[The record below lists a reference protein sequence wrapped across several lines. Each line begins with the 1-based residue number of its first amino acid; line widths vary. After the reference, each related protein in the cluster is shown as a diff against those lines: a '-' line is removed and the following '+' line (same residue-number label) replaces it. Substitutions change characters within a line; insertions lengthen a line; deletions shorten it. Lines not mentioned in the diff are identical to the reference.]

1 MNKYDAARNVY
12 YEVDIDKMAI
22 EMQSFNLTEE
32 EIAPK
37 IEAAKQ
43 KVAEKVA
50 AILGADV
57 ETVALDVAE
66 DGTITV
72 EAAPKPVE
80 EALAEEEAPIEEEV
94 KE

>member
-1 MNKYDAARNVY
+1 MKMNKYDAARDVY

-50 AILGADV
+50 ELLGADA

-72 EAAPKPVE
+72 EAAPK
-80 EALAEEEAPIEEEV
+80 AEEAPVKEEEV
-94 KE
+94 VE

>member
-1 MNKYDAARNVY
+1 MKMNKYDAAKDVY

-50 AILGADV
+50 ELLGADA

-72 EAAPKPVE
+72 EAAPK
-80 EALAEEEAPIEEEV
+80 AEEAPKEEEV
-94 KE
+94 VE

>member
-1 MNKYDAARNVY
+1 MNKYDAAKDVY

-50 AILGADV
+50 ELLGADA

-72 EAAPKPVE
+72 EAAPK
-80 EALAEEEAPIEEEV
+80 AEEAPKEEEV
-94 KE
+94 VE